1 MSDKTVYSYINDI
14 AQRLKEPRKYGDVS
28 LMIGA
33 GFSKN
38 AQSKGRASIQ
48 PPNWSELAEKMYEEL
63 YPEPLEEQ
71 EKEEWNRQRIIKTSG
86 KNVTKLAD
94 EYIANF
100 DRNKINNLIEQSI
113 ADEMFVPGELH
124 KRLLKLHWS
133 DIFTT
138 NYDNLIEKALEKNH
152 IDYFDGFSGRI
163 NPKFST
169 ANYGKLIC
177 KQNGF
182 QGRLTEEVSVN
193 LYKIHGSLYWK
204 EEKDDIVFDDFN
216 ERINNISAAKENQ
229 EDFLENYSKLA
240 IINPEKNKFNSTVMN
255 SNYYDQIRMFANDM
269 ERQNAILLS
278 FGFSFADEHILQ
290 IIDRA
295 LGTNPTL
302 TLLLFPYCQEDLE
315 KFNEIFESRNNV
327 YCYYKKQQ
335 DKGKIDNFT
344 LENMNELLMEIYNGI
359 K

>member
-38 AQSKGRASIQ
+38 AQSKGMASMQ

-63 YPEPLEEQ
+63 YPAPLEKQ

-113 ADEMFVPGELH
+113 ADEMFIPGELH

-138 NYDNLIEKALEKNH
+138 NYD
-152 IDYFDGFSGRI
+152 
-163 NPKFST
+163 
-169 ANYGKLIC
+169 
-177 KQNGF
+177 
-182 QGRLTEEVSVN
+182 
-193 LYKIHGSLYWK
+193 
-204 EEKDDIVFDDFN
+204 
-216 ERINNISAAKENQ
+216 
-229 EDFLENYSKLA
+229 
-240 IINPEKNKFNSTVMN
+240 
-255 SNYYDQIRMFANDM
+255 
-269 ERQNAILLS
+269 
-278 FGFSFADEHILQ
+278 
-290 IIDRA
+290 
-295 LGTNPTL
+295 
-302 TLLLFPYCQEDLE
+302 TLLEQTVDMFIARITMKSYILKMICQE
-315 KFNEIFESRNNV
+315 V
-327 YCYYKKQQ
+327 
-335 DKGKIDNFT
+335 
-344 LENMNELLMEIYNGI
+344 
-359 K
+359 